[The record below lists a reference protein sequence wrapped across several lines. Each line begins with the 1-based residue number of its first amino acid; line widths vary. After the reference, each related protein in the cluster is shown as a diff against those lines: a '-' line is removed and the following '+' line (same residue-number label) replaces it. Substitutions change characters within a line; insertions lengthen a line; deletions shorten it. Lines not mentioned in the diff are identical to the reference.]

1 MSLYQKFRPA
11 SFADMTG
18 QTHVSKTL
26 QNAIKLDLIS
36 HAYLF
41 CGPRGTGKTTSARIL
56 SKALNCLEF
65 DNEKLEPCNKCSAC
79 SGINSNSILDVIEI
93 DAASNRGIDEI
104 RLLKENVG
112 FAPTQ
117 VKNKVYIIDEVHM
130 LTNEAFNALLKT
142 LEEPPENVYF
152 ILATT
157 EAHKIPETIVSRC
170 QKFNFERLSV
180 KDIVSRLE
188 FICGQEKIEF
198 DVDGLT
204 QIAEVSRGGMRDS
217 ISLLDQVQVGN
228 KVTIEAVRATLGK
241 SDAQTVNKMLS
252 FILEKNHTQT
262 LNLIDDVYQSGNC
275 LVEFSQDLL
284 DALREHMHQMLESN
298 PDQAVLASE
307 IIALFYDL
315 KQKFND
321 SGLIKQTLEVFV
333 IQAIGVLSGVGFV
346 DVGAPQAPKTNAAAQ
361 SAPATAA
368 GVAPAA
374 PAPAD
379 PALRKDIDTLKDQIR
394 NLQTILDTQTNL
406 INQQAKQ
413 IREQNDKISSLGK
426 PSPLDKMTP
435 MLDSALKMLEQ
446 ETKEN
451 EDSKP
456 IKIYADS
463 FELDE
468 VTKVFS
474 NCQKHIKSSALKR
487 ALNQAKLEKVDE
499 QTIGLVFTSQ
509 FLISTVD
516 KAEFIDE
523 LEQALAKEYKLLK
536 FKPMLG
542 ATNEPRAHAGGIP
555 KAKNHDPFALDP
567 AEEALRKKAQ
577 SSAEDNAPEQ
587 DSGPVMEYHGPDLDS
602 QEDLADFF
610 EGEIM

>member
-79 SGINSNSILDVIEI
+79 TGINSNSILDVVEI

-188 FICGQEKIEF
+188 FICEQEKIEF

-262 LNLIDDVYQSGNC
+262 LNLIDEVYQSGSC

-284 DALREHMHQMLESN
+284 DALREHMHQILESN
-298 PDQAVLASE
+298 PAQAVMASE

-333 IQAIGVLSGVGFV
+333 IQAIGVLSGVGVV
-346 DVGAPQAPKTNAAAQ
+346 DGAPQAPTKNAAAQ
-361 SAPATAA
+361 SAPAINS
-368 GVAPAA
+368 GVAPA
-374 PAPAD
+374 APAD
-379 PALRKDIDTLKDQIR
+379 PALRKDIDSLKDQIR
-394 NLQTILDTQTNL
+394 NLQTTLDTQTNL

-468 VTKVFS
+468 VIKVFS

-577 SSAEDNAPEQ
+577 SSAEDNGPEQ